1 MKKNNLIIMI
11 IIVLAVL
18 ILTIL
23 QLVNYIKATSNNDNA
38 NTNSINVVSENRNN
52 DKKTIEGVITASGS
66 KYLDKI
72 EKGTMR
78 IFVEFKYDLY
88 DENGKSMKRYFYDLV
103 GDLVPLIKKNFYL
116 VDESKNIEIRI
127 IYKPETDE
135 YKVRINNL
143 KDFYDETD
151 GEDYVNLANT
161 KIVEKSDLFIN
172 NVMLNNLVRKNMFM
186 LNSEYSDKSRVDMGN
201 DYYSYNDGAMYA
213 KLLGGRVFNTVFTQ
227 KYDLEVAKNIQVGTS
242 LSEIKDQVSNLG
254 FGNVNDGYLGYRTEY
269 FYAFFYNDEIS
280 VYSYTYDENEYFDKY
295 LSDYCATGDL
305 QKLYEDF
312 NEWDSYFEKEYDPE
326 NGRFKITF
334 PTRGIDIDIYD
345 NDSRGIKIYSNYY
358 LTDAIKQ
365 LVKTNK
371 ITLEGKKDLIH
382 ITEMARRETMR

>member
-11 IIVLAVL
+11 IVILVVL
-18 ILTIL
+18 IITIL
-23 QLVNYIKATSNNDNA
+23 QLVNYIKAISSNDNT
-38 NTNSINVVSENRNN
+38 NTASIDVVSENTNT
-52 DKKTIEGVITASGS
+52 DKKTIEGVIVASGS
-66 KYLDKI
+66 KYLDKTD
-72 EKGTMR
+72 KGTLK

-88 DENGKSMKRYFYDLV
+88 DENGKSMKRYFYDLI
-103 GDLVPLIKKNFYL
+103 GDLVPLIEKSFYL

-135 YKVRINNL
+135 YTVKINSL

-161 KIVEKSDLFIN
+161 KIVEKSNLFIN

-227 KYDLEVAKNIQVGTS
+227 KYDEEVAKNIKVGTS
-242 LSEIKDQVSNLG
+242 LSEINDQVSNLG
-254 FGNVNDGYLGYRTEY
+254 FGSVNDGYLGYRTED

-280 VYSYTYDENEYFDKY
+280 VYQYNYDENEYFDKY
-295 LSDYCATGDL
+295 LSEYCSTGNL

-326 NGRFKITF
+326 SGRFKITF
-334 PTRGIDIDIYD
+334 PARGIDIDIYN
-345 NDSRGIKIYSNYY
+345 NDSKGIKIYSNYY
-358 LTDAIKQ
+358 LTDTIKQ

-382 ITEMARRETMR
+382 ITEIARRETMR